1 MNKKLINSTIL
12 LLLIA
17 GIILTGVIS
26 YKEYVLGDYCANF
39 TIIPTCYIVF
49 FYFVI
54 LLIIQVLKKQEI
66 IFLILL
72 VFALVLITFASISHF
87 TGNIACALFSNGF
100 PTCYVGFIFII
111 ALVLLK
117 YLQVKNYNER

>member
-1 MNKKLINSTIL
+1 MKNEFINNVILI
-12 LLLIA
+12 LLIA
-17 GIILTGVIS
+17 GIILTGMVS

-39 TIIPTCYIVF
+39 TIIPTCYIAL

-54 LLIIQVLKKQEI
+54 LFIIQVLKKQEI

-87 TGNIACALFSNGF
+87 TGYIACALFPNGF
-100 PTCYVGFIFII
+100 PACYAGFIFIV

-117 YLQVKNYNER
+117 YFQVKNYNE